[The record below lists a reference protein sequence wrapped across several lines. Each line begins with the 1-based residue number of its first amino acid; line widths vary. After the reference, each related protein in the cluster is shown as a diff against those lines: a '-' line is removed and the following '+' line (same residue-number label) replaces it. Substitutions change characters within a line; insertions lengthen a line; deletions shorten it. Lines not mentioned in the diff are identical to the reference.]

1 MRYNVVAPL
10 PAGKEERVAELTFFY
25 GTMNCGKSTL
35 ALQIHHNAVSAG
47 KHCLLLTKH
56 DRGGGTISSR
66 IGLAQPA
73 AVVTDDLDI
82 VGFVRDLI
90 AGGRAVDTL
99 ICDEVQFYSPAQ
111 VEGLAQVVDELDV
124 DVQAFGLLTDFTTQ
138 LFPGSQR
145 MLELADR
152 RQELQVEAR
161 CWCGERGT
169 LNARTVDGRIQRE
182 GEQVVVGD
190 VDDAVV
196 AYEVLCRHHH
206 RQGITS
212 ATADLDRGQPAG
224 LRAVA
229 DTA

>member
-1 MRYNVVAPL
+1 
-10 PAGKEERVAELTFFY
+10 VAELTFFY

-35 ALQIHHNAVSAG
+35 ALQIHHNAVAAG

-56 DRGGGTISSR
+56 DREGGSISSR

-73 AVVTDDLDI
+73 TIVHDHLDL
-82 VGFVRDLI
+82 FALVRGRI
-90 AGGRAVDTL
+90 ADGYPVDTL
-99 ICDEVQFYSPAQ
+99 ICDEAQFYSSEQ
-111 VEGLAQVVDELDV
+111 VEALTRVVDDLDV

-138 LFPGSQR
+138 LFPGSKR
-145 MLELADR
+145 LLELADR

-196 AYEVLCRHHH
+196 AYEVLCRSHH
-206 RQGITS
+206 REGITS
-212 ATADLDRGQPAG
+212 AVADREPGYRTP

-229 DTA
+229 TG

>member
-1 MRYNVVAPL
+1 M
-10 PAGKEERVAELTFFY
+10 AELTFFY

-47 KHCLLLTKH
+47 KHCLLFTKH
-56 DRGGGTISSR
+56 DRQGGTISSR
-66 IGLAQPA
+66 IGLRQPA
-73 AVVTDDLDI
+73 TVVDDDLDP
-82 VGFVRDLI
+82 FAHVRALV
-90 AGGRAVDTL
+90 ASGQPVDTL
-99 ICDEVQFYSPAQ
+99 ICDEAQFYTPRQ
-111 VEGLAQVVDELDV
+111 VEALGRLVDELDI

-145 MLELADR
+145 LLELADR

-196 AYEVLCRHHH
+196 AYEVLCRRHH
-206 RQGITS
+206 RDGITRER
-212 ATADLDRGQPAG
+212 ADRELEASRVVTLDRAG
-224 LRAVA
+224 
-229 DTA
+229 